1 MKRQKIQMLVLLSIL
16 LVLAGLYCGIR
27 LYQNNRPEQSASE
40 EETAVVMGM
49 EKGDVTA
56 LSYDYDGENISLE
69 AENDT
74 WYAAEDHSL
83 KIKQSRIETMIAGMA
98 PLKAKQTIEDVTDLE
113 QYGLKTPGQIIR
125 FRTADTEYVLEVG
138 DENEL
143 LYGYYV
149 KVSGD
154 DRVYLVNAVDINRF
168 HYGLEDLLEEEEE
181 QTEETEQQSA
191 EEQRSEEQPAEEH
204 TAEEQQ
210 SEEQPAEEHTA
221 EELQS
226 EEQPAEESSVEEPS
240 AEE

>member
-1 MKRQKIQMLVLLSIL
+1 MKKQKTQMIVLLSVL

-27 LYQNNRPEQSASE
+27 LYQNNRPVQSAGE
-40 EETAVVMGM
+40 EETVAVIDI

-56 LSYDYDGENISLE
+56 LSYDYDGENVSLE

-83 KIKQSRIETMIAGMA
+83 NIKQSRIETMIGGMA
-98 PLKAKQTIEDVTDLE
+98 PLKAKQTIENVTDLE
-113 QYGLKTPGQIIR
+113 QYGLKTPGQIIT
-125 FRTADTEYVLEVG
+125 FKTADTEYTLEVG

-154 DRVYLVNAVDINRF
+154 DRVYLVNAIDINRF

-181 QTEETEQQSA
+181 QTEEGT
-191 EEQRSEEQPAEEH
+191 EEQE
-204 TAEEQQ
+204 
-210 SEEQPAEEHTA
+210 
-221 EELQS
+221 
-226 EEQPAEESSVEEPS
+226 
-240 AEE
+240 